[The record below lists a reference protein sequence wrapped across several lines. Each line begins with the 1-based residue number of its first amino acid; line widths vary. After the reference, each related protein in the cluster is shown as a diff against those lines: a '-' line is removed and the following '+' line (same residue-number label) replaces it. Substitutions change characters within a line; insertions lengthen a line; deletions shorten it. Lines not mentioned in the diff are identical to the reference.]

1 MRPHF
6 FANYMKIS
14 RKDNDALNS
23 LITINIERNDF
34 QSKVN
39 GVLSDYRKKANIPG
53 FRKGN
58 VPIGMIKK
66 QYETAV
72 TADEVNKLLQQK
84 LEQYLRDENLN
95 ILGNP
100 LPVVKE
106 ELDWK
111 ANEFTFDFEL
121 GLSPE
126 FEVKLTEKN
135 KITHYQITPSDE
147 MINDQINNYRKQFG
161 KLVAKKN
168 AKDDFEITAAIKNE
182 VAKIETS
189 NTFHLGQIKGKSN
202 LAAFSNAT
210 VGDEIKFKFKGL
222 FKDEATAKR
231 ILSVSAEQLEEIEGD
246 ISFDIKEIN
255 ERILAEMNQ
264 EFFDKIYGPD
274 IVKSEEEMRAKITK
288 GIEKQFEQQSDQK
301 LLNDVTEYLVAK
313 TKFNLPADFLKK
325 WMQNSGQQPL
335 TAEAAVKEYER
346 SEKGIRYQLIEGKI
360 IADHDLQIQFE
371 ELKEFAKEMISIQM
385 AQYGQAGLPDEE
397 LEGIVARVMSNQD
410 ETKKLSEQLMS
421 KKLLEFYK
429 SKLSLKKKKLSFDAF
444 VKQAYGQG

>member
-6 FANYMKIS
+6 FANCMKIS

-72 TADEVNKLLQQK
+72 TADEVNKLLQQN

-222 FKDEATAKR
+222 FKDEATATR

-301 LLNDVTEYLVAK
+301 LLNDVTEYLVTK

-397 LEGIVARVMSNQD
+397 LEGVVARVMSNQD

>member
-1 MRPHF
+1 
-6 FANYMKIS
+6 MKIS
-14 RKDNDALNS
+14 RKDNDALNT

-34 QSKVN
+34 ENKVN
-39 GVLSDYRKKANIPG
+39 NVLTDYRKKANIPG
-53 FRKGN
+53 FRKGH
-58 VPIGMIKK
+58 VPMGMIKK

-72 TADEVNKLLQQK
+72 TADEVNKLLQQN

-100 LPVVKE
+100 LPVMKE

-111 ANEFTFDFEL
+111 ANDFTFDFEL

-135 KITHYQITPSDE
+135 KVIHYQITPTDE
-147 MINDQINNYRKQFG
+147 MINDQIKHYRKQFG
-161 KLVAKKN
+161 KLVAQKI
-168 AKDDFEITAAIKNE
+168 AKDDFEITSAIKNE
-182 VAKIETS
+182 AAEIETS
-189 NTFHLGQIKGKSN
+189 HTFDLGQIKGKSN
-202 LAAFSNAT
+202 LAAFGKAT
-210 VGDEIKFKFKGL
+210 VGDEIKLNFKGL
-222 FKDEATAKR
+222 FKDEATATR
-231 ILSVSAEQLEEIEGD
+231 ILSVSAEKLKDIKGE

-255 ERILAEMNQ
+255 ERVLAEMNQ

-274 IVKSEEEMRAKITK
+274 VVKSEEEMKAKITE

-313 TKFNLPADFLKK
+313 TKFDLPADFLKK
-325 WMQNSGQQPL
+325 WMQNSGEQPL
-335 TAEAAVKEYER
+335 TAEAAVEEYER

-360 IADHDLQIQFE
+360 IADHDLQIKFE
-371 ELKEFAKEMISIQM
+371 ELKEFAKEMILMQM

-410 ETKKLSEQLMS
+410 EARKLSEQLMS

-429 SKLSLKKKKLSFDAF
+429 SNLSLKKKKLSFDAF
-444 VKQAYGQG
+444 VKEAYGQG